1 MNAYHANKGDNHM
14 ATIKK
19 AVEEAIL
26 ELIDEGKLVIKGP
39 DGEEMEDL
47 SIEMKMIEEDD
58 YSEDDEDSDDED
70 FDDEDKDDGDD
81 REE

>member
-1 MNAYHANKGDNHM
+1 M

-19 AVEEAIL
+19 AVEDAIL

-47 SIEMKMIEEDD
+47 SIEMKVVEVDGYD
-58 YSEDDEDSDDED
+58 NTYSDDEDESDDED
-70 FDDEDKDDGDD
+70 FDDDDDDEDDGDD
-81 REE
+81 RE

>member
-1 MNAYHANKGDNHM
+1 MSVFHANKGKHM

-19 AVEEAIL
+19 AVEDAIL

-47 SIEMKMIEEDD
+47 SIEMKMVEDDD
-58 YSEDDEDSDDED
+58 YSDDSDDDSEEFED
-70 FDDEDKDDGDD
+70 DDDD
-81 REE
+81 REEDEE

>member
-1 MNAYHANKGDNHM
+1 M

-47 SIEMKMIEEDD
+47 SIEMKTVEDDD
-58 YSEDDEDSDDED
+58 YSEDDESDD
-70 FDDEDKDDGDD
+70 DDGDD
-81 REE
+81 RE

>member
-1 MNAYHANKGDNHM
+1 MSAYHANKGDNHM

-47 SIEMKMIEEDD
+47 SIEMKMVEDDD
-58 YSEDDEDSDDED
+58 YSDDSEEFEDDD
-70 FDDEDKDDGDD
+70 DD
-81 REE
+81 REEDEE

>member
-1 MNAYHANKGDNHM
+1 M

-47 SIEMKMIEEDD
+47 SVEMKVVEDDD
-58 YSEDDEDSDDED
+58 YSEDDESED
-70 FDDEDKDDGDD
+70 DDGDD
-81 REE
+81 RE

>member
-1 MNAYHANKGDNHM
+1 MSAYHANKGDNHM

-47 SIEMKMIEEDD
+47 SIEMKMVEDDDYSDDSEDDSEEFEDD
-58 YSEDDEDSDDED
+58 Y
-70 FDDEDKDDGDD
+70 DD
-81 REE
+81 REEDEDEE